1 MTMDEVFVLAVEGRL
16 DAVMAD
22 RLQDDLVRLFERGER
37 AILLDLSKLQDIS
50 GPGLRVLLVAGK
62 CSKRIGCQFALAG
75 ANESVARALRASGF
89 DRILAIHPDQ
99 GSALDAS
106 V

>member
-1 MTMDEVFVLAVEGRL
+1 MTTDEVFVLAVEGRL

-22 RLQDDLVRLFERGER
+22 RLQDDLVHLIERGER
-37 AILLDLSKLQDIS
+37 AILLDFSKLREIS

-62 CSKRIGCQFALAG
+62 CSKRIGCRFALAG
-75 ANESVARALRASGF
+75 VNEGVARALKASGF
-89 DRILAIHPDQ
+89 DRILPIHSDQ
-99 GSALDAS
+99 GSALDAL